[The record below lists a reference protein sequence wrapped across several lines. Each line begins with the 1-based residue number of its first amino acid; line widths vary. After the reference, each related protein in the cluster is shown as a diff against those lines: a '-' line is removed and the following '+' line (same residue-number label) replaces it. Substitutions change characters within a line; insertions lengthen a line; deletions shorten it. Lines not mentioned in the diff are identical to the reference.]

1 MLIGIALTTFILLQQ
16 KKKLNFIKKYVKIK
30 IAVMYLFLLKT
41 LKRKNLIKIKTSLLI
56 IHPDL
61 DCIIEKIK
69 ESKNNREN
77 LSTIKLSQHIP
88 SGFSLFKISPFRS
101 KYRGKYCLKKFCEY
115 LGEHAIKIIRFKKK
129 KNEITNKIA
138 TRIIRKC
145 TIYYICQEKFEI
157 NYLKDRKC
165 CDLEIIVIIQL
176 NIEVLLVAYLI

>member
-1 MLIGIALTTFILLQQ
+1 
-16 KKKLNFIKKYVKIK
+16 
-30 IAVMYLFLLKT
+30 MYLFLLKT

-145 TIYYICQEKFEI
+145 TICYICQEKFEI